1 MYYGGKQRN
10 HPVPFCGTS
19 EVTLEKGQIII
30 PEALL
35 RKLDAE
41 SSEEKLLYFFPH
53 SYLLIYSEQGMH
65 NMVTEAMMRYH
76 D

>member
-1 MYYGGKQRN
+1 MYYGRKQRK

-41 SSEEKLLYFFPH
+41 SSEENMQRLIEPYLEDKENLLGLMTRV
-53 SYLLIYSEQGMH
+53 SVQ
-65 NMVTEAMMRYH
+65 
-76 D
+76 